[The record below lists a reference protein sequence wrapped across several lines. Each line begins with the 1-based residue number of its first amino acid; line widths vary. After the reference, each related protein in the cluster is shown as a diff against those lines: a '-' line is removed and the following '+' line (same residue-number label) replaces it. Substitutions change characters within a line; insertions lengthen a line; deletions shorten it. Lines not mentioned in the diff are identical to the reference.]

1 MKQFITGYLCVPSM
15 LMFSLLA
22 SSQLFAAQASP
33 VSSILTLEQAI
44 FLTRDTE
51 TVSRAL
57 EYRALGYA
65 EEAVA
70 VSGLPD
76 PKLKLGAMNFPTD
89 TFDRDQ
95 EAMTQLQVGVIQAFP
110 RGDSRSIQSKIKSS
124 NANKS
129 HLLAE
134 NALLT
139 ATRDVSKNWLELYYW
154 LQAEKIVTQ
163 SRRWFNQLVGVTES
177 RYRVGSATQQDVVQS
192 ELELERLT
200 DRIEGIRIK
209 QDMARSD
216 LARWV
221 GQQESLK
228 SLPEKLSPIS
238 ALPVTESMLISHPVI
253 QASDAEVNKNSDSVE
268 LSRQSYKPGFAIDV
282 TYGDRSG
289 QNPDGSNRANFISG
303 MVLMD
308 IPLFTSKRQ
317 DKKLASSQQHLEAS
331 KQDRETA
338 LRKLSSKLQ
347 RAQSSLRILDRQI
360 RLYSDRLVPQSNT
373 HAELALK
380 AYENSRVEFDSV
392 IRARIAELDTHLKD
406 IRLKVDRAQTI
417 AMLNYLAGVRK

>member
-1 MKQFITGYLCVPSM
+1 MKLFLIRCLCVPLL
-15 LMFSLLA
+15 LMFSVP
-22 SSQLFAAQASP
+22 LFAAQTSSASA
-33 VSSILTLEQAI
+33 VLTLDQAI
-44 FLTRDTE
+44 ALTRDSE
-51 TVSRAL
+51 TVSRAF
-57 EYRALGYA
+57 EYRALGFT
-65 EEAVA
+65 EESVA
-70 VSGLPD
+70 AGGLPD

-95 EAMTQLQVGVIQAFP
+95 EPMTQLQIGVIQAFP
-110 RGDSRSIQSKIKSS
+110 RGDSRAIKSKIKGS
-124 NANKS
+124 NASKS
-129 HLLAE
+129 HLMAK

-139 ATRDVSKNWLELYYW
+139 ATRDASENWLELFYW

-192 ELELERLT
+192 ELELERLE
-200 DRIEGIRIK
+200 DRLEGIRIK

-221 GQQESLK
+221 GQQASLK
-228 SLPEKLSPIS
+228 SLPEKLSPLHAPAVS
-238 ALPVTESMLISHPVI
+238 DSMLISHPVI
-253 QASDAEVNKNSDSVE
+253 QASDIEISKKTDSVE

-289 QNPDGSNRANFISG
+289 QNPDGSDRANFISG

-317 DKKLASSQQHLEAS
+317 DKKLASSQQQLEAS

-338 LRKLSSKLQ
+338 VRKLSSKLQ

-360 RLYSDRLVPQSNT
+360 SLYSDRLVPQSNS

-392 IRARIAELDTHLKD
+392 MRARIAELDTRLKA
-406 IRLKVDRAQTI
+406 IRLQVDRAQTI
-417 AMLNYLAGVRK
+417 AMLNYLAGVTK

>member
-1 MKQFITGYLCVPSM
+1 MKLFLIRYLCVP
-15 LMFSLLA
+15 LLLPFSAQLYAADVSPA
-22 SSQLFAAQASP
+22 SS
-33 VSSILTLEQAI
+33 VLTLEQAI
-44 FLTRDTE
+44 SLTRDTE

-57 EYRALGYA
+57 EFRALGYA
-65 EEAVA
+65 EESIAEG
-70 VSGLPD
+70 GLPD

-95 EAMTQLQVGVIQAFP
+95 EPMTQLQIGVIQAFP
-110 RGDSRSIQSKIKSS
+110 RGSSRAIKSKIKDS
-124 NANKS
+124 NADKS
-129 HLLAE
+129 HLMAE
-134 NALLT
+134 DALLT

-154 LQAEKIVTQ
+154 LQAEKIVAQ

-200 DRIEGIRIK
+200 DRLEGIRIK
-209 QDMARSD
+209 QDIARSD

-221 GQQESLK
+221 GQQASLK
-228 SLPEKLSPIS
+228 NLPEKLGSLTAP
-238 ALPVTESMLISHPVI
+238 PVTESMLISHPVI
-253 QASDAEVNKNSDSVE
+253 QAGDAEIRKKTDSVE

-289 QNPDGSNRANFISG
+289 QNPDGSDRANFISG

-317 DKKLASSQQHLEAS
+317 DKKLASSQQQLEAS

-338 LRKLSSKLQ
+338 VRKLLSKLQ

-360 RLYSDRLVPQSNT
+360 RLYNDKLVPQSNT

-392 IRARIAELDTHLKD
+392 MRARIAELDTHLKA
-406 IRLKVDRAQTI
+406 IRLKVDREQTI
-417 AMLNYLAGVRK
+417 AMLNYLAGVTQ

>member
-1 MKQFITGYLCVPSM
+1 M
-15 LMFSLLA
+15 
-22 SSQLFAAQASP
+22 
-33 VSSILTLEQAI
+33 
-44 FLTRDTE
+44 
-51 TVSRAL
+51 
-57 EYRALGYA
+57 
-65 EEAVA
+65 
-70 VSGLPD
+70 
-76 PKLKLGAMNFPTD
+76 
-89 TFDRDQ
+89 
-95 EAMTQLQVGVIQAFP
+95 
-110 RGDSRSIQSKIKSS
+110 
-124 NANKS
+124 
-129 HLLAE
+129 AE
-134 NALLT
+134 NALLM

-209 QDMARSD
+209 QDMARSN

-221 GQQESLK
+221 GEQASLRN
-228 SLPEKLSPIS
+228 LPENLSTMAAP
-238 ALPVTESMLISHPVI
+238 PVSGSMLTSHPVI
-253 QASDAEVNKNSDSVE
+253 QASDAEIRKNTDSVE
-268 LSRQSYKPGFAIDV
+268 LSRQAYKPGFAIDV
-282 TYGDRSG
+282 TYGDRTG
-289 QNPDGSNRANFISG
+289 QNPDGSDRANFISG

-317 DKKLASSQQHLEAS
+317 DKKLASSKQQLEAS

-338 LRKLSSKLQ
+338 VRKLSSKLQ

-360 RLYSDRLVPQSNT
+360 RLYSEKLVPQSNT

-392 IRARIAELDTHLKD
+392 MRARIAELDTHLKA
-406 IRLKVDRAQTI
+406 IRLQVDREQTI
-417 AMLNYLAGVRK
+417 AMLNYLAGVTK